1 MGGVKEQRAPSMAAA
16 PTIAERIAARLD
28 LKLPAAKGEA
38 WRRRAD
44 CGEG

>member
-1 MGGVKEQRAPSMAAA
+1 MKASPETRRL
-16 PTIAERIAARLD
+16 PTIFERLSARLD
-28 LKLPAAKGEA
+28 LKLPKQPADS